1 MCFISDSLITYGIQ
15 NRVLREAWGWAEG
28 LSVPG
33 CPFAWAWPSQAVFI
47 PLGCGYKSAPLAH
60 VLISSDQQN
69 ERRELSVQA
78 VRRRWASS
86 HLGLFVGFSVL
97 PLGHCSLGDG
107 VGAGTGLNIEDPDS

>member
-1 MCFISDSLITYGIQ
+1 MGLGRGVVGSWLSLRLG
-15 NRVLREAWGWAEG
+15 LAEPG
-28 LSVPG
+28 SVCTPR
-33 CPFAWAWPSQAVFI
+33 
-47 PLGCGYKSAPLAH
+47 CGYKSAPLAH
-60 VLISSDQQN
+60 VLISSDQRN
-69 ERRELSVQA
+69 ESRELSVQA